1 MSVYPLWMKSR
12 KGGPSSK
19 AVTAE
24 ESQIAEKLEANQ
36 AQLKQ
41 IEEESILAQPWKC
54 GF

>member
-1 MSVYPLWMKSR
+1 MAVHPLWMKSR

-19 AVTAE
+19 AETAE
-24 ESQIAEKLEANQ
+24 EPQIAEKLEANQ